1 MNKRIA
7 AGISAGLVAGAL
19 AISCISPVTAHADE
33 GNYVGSTE
41 WEQFIDYWH
50 SSLNVAID
58 DISGGAFDA
67 DDIARLN
74 TANFAYAS
82 MLYQQYAQS
91 LCTDP
96 ETGEID
102 YSVDIPS
109 GQVACGWYYRAN
121 KPHPVVTFGYNQ
133 TGDWTTLNNTS
144 VVLVSSDEFTI
155 SCNVNLNNNVVY
167 HGVQSKNYDNTWY
180 EYFFNNATISGLSG
194 SGYVSSSGFST
205 SGNRFIVRAGEFGN
219 HVANLDNVSYTASQF
234 LGYYSSYDY
243 CYYTNGVVDYFGC
256 LKDSAGNPISDT
268 RQKFERAS
276 VSNNFPDFVKDLKQ
290 DLYDNFPEETVDD
303 IWVEP
308 DTPVEPDYPTD
319 YITGIPKDWTIKNPD
334 IPEYPHIGFDVP
346 DADFSGI
353 QPSEQIEEYTSGI
366 GFWWALTSKMLDV
379 TNMKV
384 IAVLALGLGVLGFVL
399 WHLGR

>member
-219 HVANLDNVSYTASQF
+219 HVANLDNVSYTA
-234 LGYYSSYDY
+234 
-243 CYYTNGVVDYFGC
+243 
-256 LKDSAGNPISDT
+256 I
-268 RQKFERAS
+268 
-276 VSNNFPDFVKDLKQ
+276 VS
-290 DLYDNFPEETVDD
+290 
-303 IWVEP
+303 
-308 DTPVEPDYPTD
+308 
-319 YITGIPKDWTIKNPD
+319 
-334 IPEYPHIGFDVP
+334 
-346 DADFSGI
+346 
-353 QPSEQIEEYTSGI
+353 
-366 GFWWALTSKMLDV
+366 
-379 TNMKV
+379 
-384 IAVLALGLGVLGFVL
+384 
-399 WHLGR
+399 